1 METYPKIKFHVRGGG
16 SICVTSAEQEK
27 ALGGEW
33 LDNKPFVAKAPIL
46 EQNVPIQ
53 EHQMGHHLKN
63 AKVGKA
69 RA

>member
-33 LDNKPFVAKAPIL
+33 LDNKPFAAKAPIPVQ
-46 EQNVPIQ
+46 EQPQKAV
-53 EHQMGHHLKN
+53 
-63 AKVGKA
+63 KVGHA
-69 RA
+69 RAK

>member
-1 METYPKIKFHVRGGG
+1 MYPKIKFHVRGGG
-16 SICVTSAEQEK
+16 SILVASAEQEK

-33 LDNKPFVAKAPIL
+33 LDNKPFVASPPVPEA
-46 EQNVPIQ
+46 NVPIQ
-53 EHQMGHHLKN
+53 EHQMGQHLKN